1 MEQARVTSMDDISGF
16 ANLSDMLRERHPH
29 LRVGRCDVDGEEL
42 LRSEWGGV
50 RILWLY
56 RGSGEVF
63 LAEGHRTNEGDGAPL
78 PEIYAPDQADEMLL
92 RALDC
97 IEKGRSTLAPSVRA
111 PVASILSRRQGNLYI
126 GHYGNELW
134 KLEHAAEPW
143 SSSHEVVD
151 ALRRLY
157 GLCRSAGYSTK
168 QLGSYEPIMAGDQL
182 VLTESAPL
190 AVRGTFSC
198 LSMEYPRRT
207 ASHVPAVTRL
217 RYLKDSSG
225 GCNFDFDPFRRLPLT
240 WSMDTPGSKGDG
252 VNFVNSHVV
261 NIAHETSPTHFHPST
276 PIGGGQPQNEL
287 YLVLDPR
294 DYHLGTYG
302 RDAKLLTFPDLHR
315 LDRVEAH
322 ALSPGSF
329 AYIPAGVGHR
339 GLDVFVNVIT
349 IPGFKPHNEYYI
361 DQEIRDAAHGAAP
374 FNEDLTHL
382 KNYDTLDALI

>member
-1 MEQARVTSMDDISGF
+1 MQQVSVTSIEDASAF
-16 ANLSDMLRERHPH
+16 ERLSATLTERHPH
-29 LRVGRCDVDGEEL
+29 LRFGRCEVNGEEL

-56 RGSGEVF
+56 RGRGEVF
-63 LAEGHRTNEGDGAPL
+63 LAEGHHTHEGDGAPL
-78 PEIYAPDQADEMLL
+78 PEVYAPDTADEALL
-92 RALDC
+92 DALDI
-97 IEKGRSTLAPSVRA
+97 IETGRPTLTPSVRE
-111 PVASILSRRQGNLYI
+111 PVAAILARRQGNVYI

-134 KLEHAAEPW
+134 KLEHATGPW
-143 SSSHEVVD
+143 SRSDEVND

-157 GLCRSAGYSTK
+157 GLCRAAGYSTK
-168 QLGSYEPIMAGDQL
+168 QLGSYEPVMAGDQL
-182 VLTESAPL
+182 VLTERAPL

-198 LSMEYPRRT
+198 FSIENRGRT
-207 ASHVPAVTRL
+207 APHVPPVTRL

-240 WSMDTPGSKGDG
+240 WSMDAPGSIGDG

-261 NIAHETSPTHFHPST
+261 NIARETSPTHFHPPT
-276 PIGGGQPQNEL
+276 PTGGGQAQDEL
-287 YLVLDPR
+287 YLVLDPE

-302 RDAKLLTFPDLHR
+302 RDATLLTFPDLRR
-315 LDRVEAH
+315 LDYVEAH
-322 ALSPGSF
+322 NLSPGSF

-361 DQEIRDAAHGAAP
+361 DRDIQDATNGVAP
-374 FNEDLTHL
+374 FNEALTHL
-382 KNYDTLDALI
+382 KNYDRLDALI